1 MADGARSDDPA
12 VQHQLDRLAA
22 LSLGGDRLGLERIVD
37 LLDRLGRPQDAM
49 PPVLHVAGTNGK
61 GSTCAFLRAGLE
73 AAGHKVH
80 VFTSPHL
87 VRYNERI
94 RLAGRLIDDVALG
107 ALLEEV
113 LDAGADLEP
122 SFFEVTTAVGFLAFA
137 RTPADACVIEVGLGG
152 RLDATNV
159 VGAPLVCG
167 IASLGLDHQSWL
179 GPRLINIATE
189 KAGIA
194 KPGTPL
200 VTQLYPP
207 HIASRVGEIARKAG
221 APWLPRG
228 GRWDAIASRNKLR
241 YSDEAGE
248 LALPLPRLSG
258 RHQALN
264 AGLAVAMLRH
274 QRRLS
279 VPAGALSA
287 AMGWADWPARLQQL
301 GDGPLTQGREVWIDG
316 AHNAAAARALAR
328 AIKDTPRHIVL
339 GILANKDASAIV
351 DALRPYARSLTFVSV
366 PDHASHDP
374 AKLAEQFAGRS
385 AGSLDEALAG
395 LASPILIAGSL
406 YLAGE
411 ALRANLQ
418 TPD

>member
-61 GSTCAFLRAGLE
+61 GSTCAFLRAAIE
-73 AAGHKVH
+73 AAGHTVH

-94 RLAGRLIDDVALG
+94 RIAGRLIEDMALG
-107 ALLEEV
+107 ALLKEV
-113 LDAGADLEP
+113 LDTGADLEP
-122 SFFEVTTAVGFLAFA
+122 SFFEVTTAVAFLAFA
-137 RTPADACVIEVGLGG
+137 RTRADACVVEVGLGG

-159 VGAPLVCG
+159 VPAPLVCA
-167 IASLGLDHQSWL
+167 IASLGIDHQSWL
-179 GPRLINIATE
+179 GPRLIDIATE

-194 KPGTPL
+194 KAGIPL
-200 VTQLYPP
+200 VTQLYAP
-207 HIASRVGEIARKAG
+207 HIASRVGEIARRAA

-228 GRWDAIASRNKLR
+228 GRWDAIASRGKLDYR
-241 YSDEAGE
+241 DEAGV
-248 LALPLPRLSG
+248 LALPLPRLAG

-274 QRRLS
+274 QRRLTIPPS
-279 VPAGALSA
+279 ALSA

-301 GDGPLTQGREVWIDG
+301 SEGPLTQGREIWIDG
-316 AHNAAAARALAR
+316 AHNADASRALAR
-328 AIKDTPRHIVL
+328 AIRNAPKHIVV
-339 GILANKDASAIV
+339 GILANKDAAAIV
-351 DALRPYARSLTFVSV
+351 EALRPSSLSLTFVAV
-366 PDHASHDP
+366 PDHTSHDP
-374 AKLAEQFAGRS
+374 AVLAAQFAGRT
-385 AGSLDEALAG
+385 AESLEQALAG
-395 LASPILIAGSL
+395 LPSPILIAGSL

-411 ALRANLQ
+411 ALRANHQL
-418 TPD
+418 PD